1 MFEMFGL
8 DLLYLLLRFSYPA
21 PGSQTA
27 AGGGALFCRCCQA
40 TPLTLVWASSLTST
54 QKEVGCRGSQ
64 TSRRQQPTLSAASGP
79 SGPSGGLKVLIRP
92 LQSTVV
98 VCVFSINNSVTRRI
112 NSDVVLLHGLFR
124 TCSSDRPDLTGF

>member
-8 DLLYLLLRFSYPA
+8 DLLYLLLRFSHSA

-27 AGGGALFCRCCQA
+27 VGGGALLCRCCQA

-54 QKEVGCRGSQ
+54 QEEVGCRGSQ
-64 TSRRQQPTLSAASGP
+64 TSRRQQPTLSAA

-98 VCVFSINNSVTRRI
+98 VCVFSINNSVTCRI
-112 NSDVVLLHGLFR
+112 NSDVVLLHGLF
-124 TCSSDRPDLTGF
+124 